1 MIALAKWLGVT
12 PLVAKLL
19 VAVLGVALL
28 GGGFALWLNDRE
40 SSAVARH
47 EGVIEAKVQR
57 QGRGADQNMAGRLIA
72 RAEEARAAR
81 QEFNDATASWA
92 DEGLTRRQ
100 RLDVCIELRDA
111 GTDTTLLPECS
122 DLHPGAQAGAVRTDP
137 PRQ

>member
-1 MIALAKWLGVT
+1 MMALAKWLGVT

-19 VAVLGVALL
+19 VAVLGAALL
-28 GGGFALWLNDRE
+28 GGGFALWLNGRE
-40 SSAVARH
+40 SSAVAKH

-57 QGRGADQNMAGRLIA
+57 QGRAADQNMAGRLIV

-81 QEFNDATASWA
+81 QEFDDATASWA

-111 GTDTTLLPECS
+111 GTDTTLIPECG
-122 DLHPGAQAGAVRTDP
+122 DLHSGAQAGAVRTDP
-137 PRQ
+137 TRQ